1 MGRKKVGQEQLCD
14 YIAKNKS
21 RAKKSAE
28 KVEEKLK
35 GKRMVPDP
43 KRKGCYIYVDEEN
56 IIHQNPIPV
65 VESDEDFGG
74 LVDPIVQEN
83 ESHIVGGR
91 DTLEEVENLIGKK
104 LPLENEVV
112 EDMDHIK
119 QM

>member
-43 KRKGCYIYVDEEN
+43 KRKGCYIYVDEEKPELVSASLN
-56 IIHQNPIPV
+56 
-65 VESDEDFGG
+65 EGG
-74 LVDPIVQEN
+74 EI
-83 ESHIVGGR
+83 G
-91 DTLEEVENLIGKK
+91 LEFTGNRF
-104 LPLENEVV
+104 
-112 EDMDHIK
+112 
-119 QM
+119 